1 MGISVSHSSLP
12 NWHLTAA
19 PHGLLT
25 GCVSARFSQRRKQQ
39 RRIKHHPAERALSPA
54 PFTPFPPSPLSPLPS
69 LSLQLSRAGSSLH
82 PRQPRALIIAFLSR
96 PVALKSTPPSP
107 FSLPTSTSIFSPSSS
122 PTEEQHE
129 EDVRILKMFC
139 IQALSQKRR
148 SIRQTYG
155 HVFKILSLFNQ
166 AHQS

>member
-1 MGISVSHSSLP
+1 MDISVSHSSSP

-19 PHGLLT
+19 PHGLLA

-54 PFTPFPPSPLSPLPS
+54 PSTPFTPSRPPFLHSPS
-69 LSLQLSRAGSSLH
+69 LSLAAISSGKQFAPQTAPSAH
-82 PRQPRALIIAFLSR
+82 YRSSQSG

-107 FSLPTSTSIFSPSSS
+107 SLLRCPPPPPFSPPGFS
-122 PTEEQHE
+122 PMEERHE

-139 IQALSQKRR
+139 I
-148 SIRQTYG
+148 
-155 HVFKILSLFNQ
+155 
-166 AHQS
+166 